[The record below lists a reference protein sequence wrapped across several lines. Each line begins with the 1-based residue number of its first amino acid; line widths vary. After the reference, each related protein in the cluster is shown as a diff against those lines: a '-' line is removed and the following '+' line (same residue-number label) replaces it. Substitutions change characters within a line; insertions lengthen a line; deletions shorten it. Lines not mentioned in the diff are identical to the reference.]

1 MEEKDFSGYD
11 IVYHV
16 AGIAHADVGSVDEA
30 TKADYYAVNT
40 DLAVEVC
47 EKAKEEGVKQFVFM
61 SSMIIYGDSAPY
73 GRKKIVDGHTVPVAA
88 NFYGDSKLQA
98 DVAVRD
104 LADDKF
110 KVIVIRPPMIY
121 GKIVRVTIQPWQN
134 WQRNFRY
141 FQM

>member
-1 MEEKDFSGYD
+1 M
-11 IVYHV
+11 
-16 AGIAHADVGSVDEA
+16 
-30 TKADYYAVNT
+30 
-40 DLAVEVC
+40 
-47 EKAKEEGVKQFVFM
+47 
-61 SSMIIYGDSAPY
+61 
-73 GRKKIVDGHTVPVAA
+73 DGHTVPVAA